1 MPKHWRWIGSRW
13 CETEL
18 HAQTPQ
24 AKDNNN
30 PSNVLARA
38 VRVTPITHTHTHTF
52 RAFGPVPFSRSFPSF
67 TYSTATHA
75 LIIPDWYEGRQQ
87 SQPLPVYF
95 TSNFPSLFFLPYE
108 KGKHNTV
115 HSFVMA
121 RHGDERGAPTHT
133 HVQMSINNF
142 FWQLSSQSQERRLPF
157 THWGHFHWAN
167 LLFFLEWN
175 KHKSVQQQ
183 KPATTIPLLFVRRLF
198 LAVYFANGSQSKQ
211 EKKRTKL
218 HLL

>member
-1 MPKHWRWIGSRW
+1 M
-13 CETEL
+13 
-18 HAQTPQ
+18 
-24 AKDNNN
+24 
-30 PSNVLARA
+30 
-38 VRVTPITHTHTHTF
+38 
-52 RAFGPVPFSRSFPSF
+52 PFSRSFPSF

-95 TSNFPSLFFLPYE
+95 TSNFPSLFFFAFFFYLT
-108 KGKHNTV
+108 KKVNTTPSI
-115 HSFVMA
+115 HSLWRDTAMSGGLGH
-121 RHGDERGAPTHT
+121 RHT

-175 KHKSVQQQ
+175 KHKSAQQQ

-198 LAVYFANGSQSKQ
+198 PAVYFANGSQSKQ
-211 EKKRTKL
+211 KKKGRNFIFYNMTISWSKAAKAHWEEKQCDGCVCVWGG
-218 HLL
+218 